1 MSDIRKAVQD
11 INARM
16 SAGLGCCTRME
27 MPLGMVRKMAGVDEG
42 FLRLSEN
49 LSDNAVVV
57 WELDK
62 PLTILV
68 DDENRVLGFR

>member
-49 LSDNAVVV
+49 LSDNAVS
-57 WELDK
+57 
-62 PLTILV
+62 
-68 DDENRVLGFR
+68 